1 MARIFI
7 SYRRGDSAGHSG
19 RLFDRL
25 RAAYGDDRVFMDV
38 TGIEAGIDFVD
49 AIDAAVGSCDVLL
62 AVIGPE
68 WLSSTGSDGK
78 RRLDDPNDFVR
89 VEIGSALRRDV
100 RVIPVLVDDAE
111 MPTADALP
119 EDIRRLARRQ
129 AVELRDKRW
138 DADIEDLIAVIGKV
152 LGQAGLQ
159 SAKAVPRDER
169 PSDTPLVPDRVA
181 ENDAPGHK
189 RRALVIGAVAVL
201 AVLAVLGYFMADP
214 GGGLPPTVVT
224 ARPEPSTPATPPSIP
239 KTAPAAPESRSA
251 TTAAAR
257 RSATATPRTRAEPT
271 PATTTP
277 ERTATRETAPP
288 AATPTGEA
296 ERAAPARTT
305 ASRHVIVTAWGQTS
319 YRAFWDR
326 EQPEPYTAKL
336 LALYADTVRVALG
349 RNDTIRRDPDRDLTR
364 RLLQAGDPG
373 LASAICGRYPD
384 VLLFGAYLADSI
396 AISQIESAYWPELR
410 LHILDCANGEQADGK
425 YNLAPEVGDAFPFAN
440 GIRNSTRRFLA
451 ENREML
457 R

>member
-19 RLFDRL
+19 RLYDRL

-100 RVIPVLVDDAE
+100 RVIPVLVDDAG
-111 MPTADALP
+111 MPAADALP
-119 EDIRRLARRQ
+119 EDIKRLARRQ

-138 DADIEDLIAVIGKV
+138 DADIEDLMVVIGKV
-152 LGQAGLQ
+152 LGQRGAIAAEAASADAGRSGRPPAHDGVESQVKHERKRPALIVGALAGL
-159 SAKAVPRDER
+159 V
-169 PSDTPLVPDRVA
+169 
-181 ENDAPGHK
+181 
-189 RRALVIGAVAVL
+189 VL
-201 AVLAVLGYFMADP
+201 GVLGYFMAPDD
-214 GGGLPPTVVT
+214 GSLPPTVVT
-224 ARPEPSTPATPPSIP
+224 ARPVPSGAAAT
-239 KTAPAAPESRSA
+239 AAPV
-251 TTAAAR
+251 
-257 RSATATPRTRAEPT
+257 EPG
-271 PATTTP
+271 
-277 ERTATRETAPP
+277 P
-288 AATPTGEA
+288 AATPA
-296 ERAAPARTT
+296 VPERRSAPAAADRRSGATASRTRTEPTSAAAPTTT
-305 ASRHVIVTAWGQTS
+305 ASPAPTTTPASDAEQPAPAHSTTSRRVIVTAWGQTS
-319 YRAFWDR
+319 HRSFWDG
-326 EQPEPYTAKL
+326 EQAEPYTAKL

-349 RNDTIRRDPDRDLTR
+349 RNDTIRRNPDRDLTR
-364 RLLQAGDPG
+364 RLLQARDPG
-373 LASAICGRYPD
+373 LASTICARYPD
-384 VLLFGAYLADSI
+384 VLLVAAYLADSI
-396 AISQIESAYWPELR
+396 AISQVESAYWPELR

-451 ENREML
+451 ENRGML
-457 R
+457 K